1 MRGAGRDAVTLQLS
15 RLRPPALAVSARH
28 PLSSLCLM
36 AVLIALV
43 VYAVL
48 YASLYEL
55 RFLSLVC
62 IYAIMVLGFQFIF
75 GHVGAVSLAQS
86 TFFGLGGYVTG
97 IVGVEFGLDSAI
109 LLPLSI
115 LAPVA
120 LAAAIAVPVLK
131 LEDHY
136 FSLATLGV
144 ALVVQL
150 VAVNWDTLTGGLNG
164 FSGIPPFQLFG
175 IPIEGRLNV
184 FLFVW
189 VCLIV
194 ATVISI
200 RILDSL
206 YGCSFNLVRESPHAA
221 ASLGIDVAQMR
232 LAAFLLSAAYGGFA
246 GALMAQVLRVVSP
259 ENLDLSLMATC
270 LIMTVVGGSTRTLGA
285 IVGALL
291 IVFLRER
298 FRIAQSY
305 SLMAYTSVTLVVLI
319 LAPYGIVGS
328 VERLWTRTLRR
339 LAPEGASAVPGDI
352 DLYGMVGQ
360 PAGQR
365 ASDEQALLNVRG
377 VVKQFGGVR
386 ALDGVDLDVREGEIV
401 GLIGPNGSGK
411 TTLINVISGLYVA
424 DAGTIAFAGQPITE
438 MPAHTIS
445 KLGVARTFQHID
457 LVDDLSVIDNIAIGT
472 FRTEG
477 ATLWSALLTLGPDP
491 RLKKAR
497 ARASA
502 LAALLGVS
510 QVAGSRCGELPY
522 GTRRRVEV
530 ARALAVHPRLLL
542 LDEPAAGLNELEQTD
557 LAQRIKRI
565 ADAGVT
571 VLVIE
576 HNLLFLGALA
586 SRLICLDRGR
596 VIAAGSP
603 DEVRRDPRVIE
614 AYLGEAAMSAP

>member
-1 MRGAGRDAVTLQLS
+1 LDAS
-15 RLRPPALAVSARH
+15 RIKPLALAFSARVD
-28 PLSSLCLM
+28 LSSLCL
-36 AVLIALV
+36 AAALIALAA
-43 VYAVL
+43 YAL
-48 YASLYEL
+48 FYASLYDL
-55 RFLSLVC
+55 RFLTLVC
-62 IYAIMVLGFQFIF
+62 TYAIMVLGFQFIF

-97 IVGVEFGLDSAI
+97 IVGVEFGLDTAV

-115 LAPVA
+115 LAA
-120 LAAAIAVPVLK
+120 LMLASLIAIPVLK

-136 FSLATLGV
+136 FSLATLGIG
-144 ALVVQL
+144 LVVQL
-150 VAVNWDTLTGGLNG
+150 VAVNWETLTGGLNG
-164 FSGIPPFQLFG
+164 LSGIPPIQFLG
-175 IPIEGRLNV
+175 IPLEGRLDV

-194 ATVISI
+194 ATLISV
-200 RILDSL
+200 RILNSL
-206 YGCSFNLVRESPHAA
+206 YGFSFNLVRESPHAA
-221 ASLGIDVAQMR
+221 SSLGIDVGRMR
-232 LAAFLLSAAYGGFA
+232 LAAFLLSAAYGGCA

-298 FRIAQSY
+298 FRIAQNY
-305 SLMAYTSVTLVVLI
+305 SLIAYTSATLIVLV

-328 VERLWTRTLRR
+328 VERLWTRYVRST
-339 LAPEGASAVPGDI
+339 V
-352 DLYGMVGQ
+352 
-360 PAGQR
+360 PAGADAVAEKVDLDGVLER
-365 ASDEQALLNVRG
+365 PAEQPPSGDRVLLSVRD

-386 ALDGVDLDVREGEIV
+386 ALGGVDLTVREGEIV

-424 DAGTIAFAGQPITE
+424 DAGAISFVGQPITDL
-438 MPAHTIS
+438 PAHAIS
-445 KLGVARTFQHID
+445 KLGMARTFQHID
-457 LVDDLSVIDNIAIGT
+457 LVDELSVIDNIAIGT
-472 FRTEG
+472 FHPER
-477 ATLWSALLTLGPDP
+477 ATLRAALITIGPDP
-491 RLKKAR
+491 RLKEAR
-497 ARASA
+497 ARAAA

-510 QVAGSRCGELPY
+510 AVADSRCGALPY

-530 ARALAVHPRLLL
+530 ARALAADPRLLL
-542 LDEPAAGLNELEQTD
+542 LDEPAAGLNEIEQAD

-565 ADAGVT
+565 AEAGVT

-586 SRLICLDRGR
+586 RRLICLDRGQI
-596 VIAAGSP
+596 IAAGSP
-603 DEVRRDPRVIE
+603 EEVRRDPRVVE
-614 AYLGEAAMSAP
+614 AYLGDAA